1 MAMDHETIGR
11 KCLPIFGWISV
22 VEGYIVLFG
31 GTLTCL
37 LLGIIYFAQS
47 LPALASGIL
56 FGGVPGS
63 FIEGLASIAVGDL
76 MIRFDDK
83 ADVRGVMQDLKKKE
97 SSPKPQ
103 AEPSPVKPAK
113 PVEPTKPVE
122 PAKPVEP
129 TEPVV
134 YPHNPS
140 TSFERG
146 AQVSYQ
152 GKKGTITFIS
162 EASQSAAVKF
172 TDQSVE
178 VIPLKSLTLL

>member
-1 MAMDHETIGR
+1 MAIDHETIGR
-11 KCLPIFGWISV
+11 KCLPIFGWIAV
-22 VEGYIVLFG
+22 VEGYIALFG

-56 FGGVPGS
+56 FGGVPGC
-63 FIEGLASIAVGDL
+63 ILEGLGSIALGDL
-76 MIRFDDK
+76 MIRFDEK
-83 ADVRGVMQDLKKKE
+83 ASTQGVIQDLKKKE
-97 SSPKPQ
+97 ANKESSLKPQ
-103 AEPSPVKPAK
+103 AKPNPVK
-113 PVEPTKPVE
+113 PTKPVE
-122 PAKPVEP
+122 SAKPVEP

-134 YPHNPS
+134 YPRNPS
-140 TSFERG
+140 KNFERG

-152 GKKGTITFIS
+152 DKKETITFIS

-172 TDQSVE
+172 ADQSVE